1 MGETKIENNKN
12 LIYKY
17 CEDQTRWFYKFTNFF
32 RFSNYKPFL
41 KDILQFLCIF
51 IGSFIFINL
60 FSVSIS
66 LIYDKVAYMFT
77 DSNIFQE
84 IGKIIAT
91 GGTPYIDFFDHKG
104 IYFFWYQ
111 ALCYLIHPTFGFF
124 LGEWIIF
131 SITAFCMFKIFGLL
145 NLSNFTAFMTALLY
159 VFIAG
164 FVREG
169 NTTEDFSSLFIAPA
183 LYCYI
188 RACKTNDQKFFLI
201 GNIIC
206 GIGAGVNIFVRITNA
221 APLFFLVVFYAIYA
235 FKNKKYKELFYN
247 FIACLIPLLIMI
259 AIPLV
264 VSYMG
269 GYFDEMIDQTFI
281 MNMKYSS
288 EHFNVMRITLM
299 ILDLLLAVFFSYF
312 LIKLYK
318 KMNYQSNV
326 LLCLIV
332 SIIGNGLFFAYFST
346 FTHYYIVVFPT
357 LMTVIGILIEQL
369 YLKDRKSDK
378 PGLGNDNRSLLTVTA
393 LSIGLF
399 ISALGDFVYFCSGY
413 YGFFSC
419 GYNKI
424 QAFKEVGEYIENYDK
439 SVEEGNNEIF
449 TLDVNAAFWLVNDQ
463 VPKYPHFAFQTWH
476 NTTMLTVLD
485 EVELYIKD
493 NRPEW
498 ILIDDTDPF
507 SFNNIDDKNMLLR
520 NDLIENLTKEY
531 SYTEEKIF
539 FRNYVD
545 EDRWIDDVDVLQRI
559 DRGLC
564 LYHYTS

>member
-1 MGETKIENNKN
+1 MQSTLEVNDKN
-12 LIYKY
+12 FIYNY
-17 CEDQTRWFYKFTNFF
+17 CENKDKKFYKFTNFF
-32 RFSNYKPFL
+32 RFANQKPL
-41 KDILQFLCIF
+41 LRNALQFLCIF
-51 IGSFIFINL
+51 IASFIFINL

-66 LIYDKVAYMFT
+66 LIYPKNAYMFT

-91 GGTPYIDFFDHKG
+91 GGTPYIDFYDHKG

-131 SITAFCMFKIFGLL
+131 SITTFCMFKIFGLL
-145 NLSNFTAFMTALLY
+145 NLSNFTAFITALLY

-183 LYCYI
+183 LYCYL
-188 RACKTNDQKFFLI
+188 RACQRDDDRFFLI

-206 GIGAGVNIFVRITNA
+206 GIGAGIMIFVRITNA
-221 APLFFLVVFYAIYA
+221 APLLFLVVFYAIYA
-235 FKNKKYKELFYN
+235 FKNKKYFDLFIN
-247 FIACLIPLLIMI
+247 FNACLIPLVIII
-259 AIPLV
+259 AIPIV
-264 VSYMG
+264 VSSTG

-288 EHFNVMRITLM
+288 EHFNFMRITLM
-299 ILDLLLAVFFSYF
+299 ILDLLLAAFFSYF
-312 LIKLYK
+312 LIRLYK
-318 KMNYQSNV
+318 KGNFKSNAI
-326 LLCLIV
+326 LCLIV
-332 SIIGNGLFFAYFST
+332 NVIGNGLFFAYFST

-357 LMTVIGILIEQL
+357 LMAVIGILIEQL
-369 YLKDRKSDK
+369 YLKEKKSSK
-378 PGLGNDNRSLLTVTA
+378 PGLLNDNKSLLIVSA

-399 ISALGDFVYFCSGY
+399 LTTLGDFVYFCAGY

-424 QAFKEVGEYIENYDK
+424 QAFRKVGKYIEKQDELED
-439 SVEEGNNEIF
+439 SGNNEIF
-449 TLDVNAAFWLVNDQ
+449 TLDVNASFWLVNDRT
-463 VPKYPHFAFQTWH
+463 PEYPHFIFQTWH

-485 EVELYIKD
+485 EVDAYIKD
-493 NRPEW
+493 TRPEW
-498 ILIDDTDPF
+498 VLIDDTDPF
-507 SFNNIDDKNMLLR
+507 SFNNIDDENMAKR
-520 NDLIENLTKEY
+520 NDIIENLTKEY
-531 SYTEEKIF
+531 SYTMEQQF
-539 FRNYVD
+539 FQNHVDPDRYVD
-545 EDRWIDDVDVLQRI
+545 GVDVLQRK

-564 LYHYTS
+564 LYHYSN